1 MHTRY
6 GERLTVLRATE
17 MKAIAI
23 LRPAGYVLLLI
34 LMALSARAEESV
46 LLAGMHVSVWSPNDG
61 GRHPLIVFS
70 HGLHGCSTQAGFL
83 MRAFA
88 AAGYLVLAPD
98 HRDAGCRGG
107 ADEPPQAPLREP
119 EQWSETTYRD
129 RAQDIQR
136 LLQAVSIDERF
147 SAGVDL
153 SRVGLVGHSL
163 GGYTVL
169 GLSGGWPSWRMPGV
183 KAVLG
188 LSPYLAPFLA
198 RHTLQGLAA
207 PVMYQGG
214 TLDLGLTPAVR
225 RLEGGYDQS
234 PSPKY
239 YVEFDQAGHFA
250 WTDVGGSDREPITRY
265 SVAFM
270 NRYVKGEADDP
281 VLLRA
286 GPGVTSFRY
295 ALPGAGDTPHSQ
307 EDASH

>member
-1 MHTRY
+1 
-6 GERLTVLRATE
+6 

-23 LRPAGYVLLLI
+23 LRPAGCVLLLMLI
-34 LMALSARAEESV
+34 ALNARAEESV
-46 LLAGMHVSVWSPNDG
+46 FLAGMHVSVWSPNDG

-129 RAQDIQR
+129 RAEDIQR
-136 LLQAVSIDERF
+136 LLQAVSTDERF
-147 SAGVDL
+147 SADVDL

-234 PSPKY
+234 PRPKY
-239 YVEFDQAGHFA
+239 YFEFDQAGHFA

-295 ALPGAGDTPHSQ
+295 ALPGAGDTPQSQ